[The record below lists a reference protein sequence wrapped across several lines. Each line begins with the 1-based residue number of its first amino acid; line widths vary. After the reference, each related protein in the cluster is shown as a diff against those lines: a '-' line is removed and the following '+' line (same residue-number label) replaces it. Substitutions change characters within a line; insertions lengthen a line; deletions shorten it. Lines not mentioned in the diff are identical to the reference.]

1 MATELN
7 LIGYVCPI
15 PVFETK
21 KKLLKMKKG
30 DELVLICDDPDVQ
43 YDIPKLAK
51 RLSSELIKITE
62 EHGIWKISLLAP

>member
-1 MATELN
+1 MAIELN